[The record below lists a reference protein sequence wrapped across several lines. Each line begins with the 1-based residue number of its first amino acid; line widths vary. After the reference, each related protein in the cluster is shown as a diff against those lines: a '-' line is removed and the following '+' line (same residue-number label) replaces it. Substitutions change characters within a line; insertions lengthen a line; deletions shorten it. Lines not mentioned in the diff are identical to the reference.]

1 MIKNHR
7 FFILHKLLSFYHISF
22 VSCGSFPSLPRK
34 GEVKLGYINI
44 PPPFPLFSTSPYSPP
59 AFLCGFLYFH
69 PGQKTISV
77 LFYPSGCAK
86 QRAQKFLPYFAHL
99 AGIYGISHIFLSVI
113 SDHMCFPALSAD
125 RHRVCFCTFL
135 STA

>member
-1 MIKNHR
+1 MIKKPR
-7 FFILHKLLSFYHISF
+7 FFGLYLISIILSYFFISGSSFS
-22 VSCGSFPSLPRK
+22 SLPK
-34 GEVKLGYINI
+34 KSKVKFGYINSR
-44 PPPFPLFSTSPYSPP
+44 PPLPLFSTSPYSPP

-86 QRAQKFLPYFAHL
+86 QRAQKIFPYFAHL